1 MCEALQTQLS
11 LQRLLQYCW
20 KIDSPSSGRFV
31 EPTGKRTV
39 FFTVRLSFLWVWYK
53 SLEHTQGSLPMK
65 VLIQSGMRISYW
77 YLLVIYDI
85 VDNRRRGKM
94 VKLFESYGN
103 RVQKSAFEALLTLRQ
118 YNDLIPQIVHIMDEE
133 DNVRLYRLN
142 SSNEIVLLGKSDT
155 IYEEEVIII

>member
-1 MCEALQTQLS
+1 MGTAEIERYDFSAIIEDGNKKL
-11 LQRLLQYCW
+11 
-20 KIDSPSSGRFV
+20 
-31 EPTGKRTV
+31 
-39 FFTVRLSFLWVWYK
+39 
-53 SLEHTQGSLPMK
+53 
-65 VLIQSGMRISYW
+65 VLI
-77 YLLVIYDI
+77 IYDI

-94 VKLFESYGN
+94 VKLLESYGN
-103 RVQKSAFEALLTLRQ
+103 RVQKSAFEALLTVRQ

>member
-1 MCEALQTQLS
+1 M
-11 LQRLLQYCW
+11 
-20 KIDSPSSGRFV
+20 
-31 EPTGKRTV
+31 
-39 FFTVRLSFLWVWYK
+39 
-53 SLEHTQGSLPMK
+53 
-65 VLIQSGMRISYW
+65 
-77 YLLVIYDI
+77 
-85 VDNRRRGKM
+85 DNRRRGKM